1 MPSGDKLFEELKSD
15 KLFEELKKY
24 DIEDLYKILRD
35 NGVDESIVWSLT
47 KEETENDLKF
57 NFGQS
62 KRYWDA
68 RKKKDLN
75 DPLASGGK
83 VN

>member
-1 MPSGDKLFEELKSD
+1 MPSGDKLFEELK
-15 KLFEELKKY
+15 KY
-24 DIEDLYKILRD
+24 DIVDLYMFLKD
-35 NGVDESIVWSLT
+35 KGVTESIVWSLT

-68 RKKKDLN
+68 RKRKI
-75 DPLASGGK
+75 
-83 VN
+83 

>member
-1 MPSGDKLFEELKSD
+1 MPSGDKLFEELK
-15 KLFEELKKY
+15 KY
-24 DIEDLYKILRD
+24 DIVDLYMILKD
-35 NGVDESIVWSLT
+35 NGVTESIVWSLT

-68 RKKKDLN
+68 RKKKDLKN
-75 DPLASGGK
+75 PLASGGEG
-83 VN
+83 N

>member
-1 MPSGDKLFEELKSD
+1 MHISLSSKDD

-24 DIEDLYKILRD
+24 DIEDLYMLLRD
-35 NGVDESIVWSLT
+35 NGVTESIVWSLT

-75 DPLASGGK
+75 DALASGVEG
-83 VN
+83 N